1 MLIPNKHSFVTT
13 YHEGL
18 GLSIYNCG
26 FQKCESGFSWGPALK
41 NHHIIHFIASGKG
54 TYEKNG
60 IKYSLS
66 SGSGFYCPAN
76 EMVYYVAD
84 EEEPWEYYWVGFN
97 GVDSPWLLSA
107 AGLSSESPCFKC
119 DNSAPIV
126 NAMLDIYNSNGSNL
140 YNELEMTGNLYRLMS
155 YIIKEN
161 QSDDNIH
168 RKSTD
173 YINLS
178 IKYIEHNYSRLI
190 SVNDIAASA
199 GISRSHLYRLFT
211 QELNITPNE
220 YLIQYR
226 INNACKLLRTSNI
239 NVSEAAYSSGFSDP
253 LYFSRVF
260 KRVKGVTPSA
270 YALAKKHDGN

>member
-1 MLIPNKHSFVTT
+1 MNIPNNHSFFTT

-18 GLSIYNCG
+18 GLSVFNCG
-26 FQKCESGFSWGPALK
+26 FQKCEPGFSWGPALR

-54 TYEKNG
+54 VYEKNG
-60 IKYSLS
+60 VKYTL
-66 SGSGFYCPAN
+66 GANDGFYCPAD
-76 EMVYYVAD
+76 EMVFYIAD
-84 EEEPWEYYWVGFN
+84 SEQPWEYYWVGFN

-107 AGLSSESPCFKC
+107 AGLSSENPCFKC
-119 DNSAPIV
+119 DNSEPIV
-126 NAMLDIYNSNGSNL
+126 KSMLDIYNSNGHNI
-140 YNELEMTGNLYRLMS
+140 YNEVEMIGSFYRLMS
-155 YIIKEN
+155 YIIREN
-161 QSDDNIH
+161 QSTDSIH

-178 IKYIEHNYSRLI
+178 IKFIEHNYSRLI

-226 INNACKLLRTSNI
+226 LNNACKLLRDSNI
-239 NVSEAAYSSGFSDP
+239 NISEAAYSSGFSDP

-260 KRVKGVTPSA
+260 KRVKGMTPTEYASA
-270 YALAKKHDGN
+270 EKKRK